1 VKRSG
6 NSRGPVSH
14 TSTSMLRIR
23 QLVFWIWVCVRQLGL
38 EICGGKLYSFRLL
51 DFCGISLCALWVF
64 NVVHEREA
72 IRKLEIEMS
81 DKEDL
86 NW

>member
-1 VKRSG
+1 V
-6 NSRGPVSH
+6 
-14 TSTSMLRIR
+14 
-23 QLVFWIWVCVRQLGL
+23 
-38 EICGGKLYSFRLL
+38 
-51 DFCGISLCALWVF
+51 CALWVF

-72 IRKLEIEMS
+72 IRKLEFEMS